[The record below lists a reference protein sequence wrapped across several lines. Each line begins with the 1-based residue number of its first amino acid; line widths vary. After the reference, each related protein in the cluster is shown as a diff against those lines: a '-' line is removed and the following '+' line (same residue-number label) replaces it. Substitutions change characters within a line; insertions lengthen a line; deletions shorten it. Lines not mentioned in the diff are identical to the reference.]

1 MCHLQTAIIPTTRG
15 RKRKAP
21 ESSTMSNTRGNN
33 RNAVPVAANEGS
45 DGRGTDLDAVWEDLK
60 SGITQIYQKDFTTN
74 MSKNRYME
82 LYT

>member
-1 MCHLQTAIIPTTRG
+1 
-15 RKRKAP
+15 
-21 ESSTMSNTRGNN
+21 MSNTRGNNN
-33 RNAVPVAANEGS
+33 RNAVPVASNEG
-45 DGRGTDLDAVWEDLK
+45 DAGRGTDLDAVWEDLK